1 MSENT
6 NTTKR
11 RSAIQIMGSLIGLVK
26 PLLHIM
32 LAAIILGTLGYLCA
46 IFLTIL
52 AGQVIM
58 HGLLTGVAGMIVP
71 VDNMWR
77 VFTPVKTIITVMI
90 VIAVLRGILHY
101 VEQYCNHFIAFK
113 LLAIIRHK
121 VFAALRKLCPAKLE
135 GRDKGNLISII
146 TTDIELLEVF
156 YAHTISPICIAFV
169 TSLIC
174 VGIQVQFGWIYGLY
188 SLFAYVVVGVVL
200 PVFISKQSRQIGVEY
215 RKEAANLNSYVLE
228 SMRGLK
234 ESMQYMDTDR
244 RLSGLNKQTSSL
256 ANCEKE
262 LKYFQAKTISLTNFC
277 VVLLSLGLCLIHI
290 YMNSSIDSMIVS
302 GVLQIS
308 SFGPVIALAN
318 LGSTLSQTIGAGQ
331 RVISLLDE
339 SPMVEEVE
347 NKEETDFKMVDVSS
361 VDFAY
366 EEEQILKD
374 MNLNIREN
382 EVIGIQGKSGSG
394 KSTLLKLLMR
404 FWNVSKGSILVD
416 GLNIRSLNTSNL
428 RKNEGYVTQET
439 ILFHDTI
446 ENNLRVAKQNATMEE
461 IEVACKKANIHEYIQ
476 SLPNGYKTMVEEL
489 GSSLSGGERQR
500 IGLARMFLHDAK
512 LVLLDEPT
520 SNLDSL
526 NEGAILKSIY
536 EERKDKTIVFVSHR
550 ESTLSHC
557 DRVIHMESERVS

>member
-1 MSENT
+1 MVPNMST
-6 NTTKR
+6 
-11 RSAIQIMGSLIGLVK
+11 IQIFSRLIQLVFPLTGFMICAILMGVAGF
-26 PLLHIM
+26 
-32 LAAIILGTLGYLCA
+32 LCA
-46 IFLTIL
+46 IFI
-52 AGQVIM
+52 
-58 HGLLTGVAGMIVP
+58 P
-71 VDNMWR
+71 VLSSMVLVNNSL
-77 VFTPVKTIITVMI
+77 FSFNTI
-90 VIAVLRGILHY
+90 VILLFVCAVLRGILRY
-101 VEQYCNHFIAFK
+101 AEQACNHYIAFK
-113 LLAIIRHK
+113 LLARIRNQ
-121 VFAALRKLCPAKLE
+121 VFGALRRLCPAKLE
-135 GRDKGNLISII
+135 VKDKGSLISLI
-146 TTDIELLEVF
+146 TSDIELLEVF

-169 TSLIC
+169 TSLVC
-174 VGIQVQFGWIYGLY
+174 VMIQMQFGWIYGLY
-188 SLFAYVVVGVVL
+188 SLFAYVVVGVAL
-200 PVFISKQSRQIGVEY
+200 PIYISKKSRHIGIEY
-215 RKEAANLNSYVLE
+215 RKEAGNLNNYVLE

-234 ESMQYMDTDR
+234 ESMQYMDTDN
-244 RLSGLNKQTSSL
+244 RLLGLNKRTSIL
-256 ANCEKE
+256 ATREKE
-262 LKYFQAKTISLTNFC
+262 LKHFQAKTISLTNLC
-277 VVLLSLGLCLIHI
+277 VVLLSLGLCLIHVSL
-290 YMNSSIDSMIVS
+290 NSSIQSTIVS
-302 GVLQIS
+302 SVLQIS

-339 SPMVEEVE
+339 TPMVEEVVNGNE
-347 NKEETDFKMVDVSS
+347 AKFNKLDISN

-366 EEEQILKD
+366 DEEQILKN
-374 MNLNIREN
+374 MNLSIREN

-404 FWNVSKGSILVD
+404 FWNVSKGKILVD
-416 GLNIRSLNTSNL
+416 RIDIKGLNTSNL

-446 ENNLRVAKQNATMEE
+446 ENNLRVAKQDATVEE

-500 IGLARMFLHDAK
+500 MGLARMFLHDSK

>member
-1 MSENT
+1 MVPNMST
-6 NTTKR
+6 
-11 RSAIQIMGSLIGLVK
+11 IQIFSRLIQLVFPLTGFMICAILMGVAGF
-26 PLLHIM
+26 
-32 LAAIILGTLGYLCA
+32 LCA
-46 IFLTIL
+46 IFI
-52 AGQVIM
+52 
-58 HGLLTGVAGMIVP
+58 P
-71 VDNMWR
+71 VLSSMALVNNSL
-77 VFTPVKTIITVMI
+77 FSFNTI
-90 VIAVLRGILHY
+90 VILLFVCAVLRGILRY
-101 VEQYCNHFIAFK
+101 AEQACNHYIAFK
-113 LLAIIRHK
+113 LLARIRNQ
-121 VFAALRKLCPAKLE
+121 VFGALRRLCPAKLE
-135 GRDKGNLISII
+135 VKDKGSLISLI
-146 TTDIELLEVF
+146 TSDIELLEVF

-169 TSLIC
+169 TSLVC
-174 VGIQVQFGWIYGLY
+174 VMIQMQFGWIYGLY
-188 SLFAYVVVGVVL
+188 SLFAYVVVGVAL
-200 PVFISKQSRQIGVEY
+200 PIYISKKSRHIGIEY
-215 RKEAANLNSYVLE
+215 RKEAGNLNNYVLE

-234 ESMQYMDTDR
+234 ESMQYMDTNR
-244 RLSGLNKQTSSL
+244 RLSGLNHQTALL
-256 ANCEKE
+256 ANREKD
-262 LKYFQAKTISLTNFC
+262 LKHFQAKTISLTNLC
-277 VVLLSLGLCLIHI
+277 VVLLSLGLCLIHVSL
-290 YMNSSIDSMIVS
+290 NSSIQSTIVS
-302 GVLQIS
+302 SVLQVS

-339 SPMVEEVE
+339 TPVVEEVVNGNE
-347 NKEETDFKMVDVSS
+347 AKFNNLDILD

-366 EEEQILKD
+366 DEEQILKD
-374 MNLNIREN
+374 MNLNIQED

-404 FWNVSKGSILVD
+404 FWNVSKGKILVD
-416 GLNIRSLNTSNL
+416 RIDIKGLNTSNL

-446 ENNLRVAKQNATMEE
+446 ENNLKVAKQDATVEE

-500 IGLARMFLHDAK
+500 MGLARMFLHDSK

>member
-1 MSENT
+1 MVSNMST
-6 NTTKR
+6 VQIFSRLIKLVFPLTVYMIC
-11 RSAIQIMGSLIGLVK
+11 AILMGVAGF
-26 PLLHIM
+26 
-32 LAAIILGTLGYLCA
+32 LCA
-46 IFLTIL
+46 IFIPVLSSMAL
-52 AGQVIM
+52 VS
-58 HGLLTGVAGMIVP
+58 LLGYQTLLSVH
-71 VDNMWR
+71 
-77 VFTPVKTIITVMI
+77 TIIILLFVC
-90 VIAVLRGILHY
+90 ALLRGILRY
-101 VEQYCNHFIAFK
+101 AEQACNHYIAFK
-113 LLAIIRHK
+113 LLARIRDQ
-121 VFAALRKLCPAKLE
+121 VFGALRKLCPAKLE
-135 GRDKGNLISII
+135 VKDKGSLISLI
-146 TTDIELLEVF
+146 TSDIELLEVF
-156 YAHTISPICIAFV
+156 YAHTISPICIAFI

-174 VGIQVQFGWIYGLY
+174 VSIQVQFGWIYGFY
-188 SLFAYVVVGVVL
+188 SFLAYITVGVVL
-200 PVFISKQSRQIGVEY
+200 PIYISKQSRQIGVEY

-234 ESMQYMDTDR
+234 ESMQYMDTNR
-244 RLSGLNKQTSSL
+244 RLEGLNKQTSSL
-256 ANCEKE
+256 AKREKK

-277 VVLLSLGLCLIHI
+277 VVLLSLGLCLIHL
-290 YMNSSIDSMIVS
+290 YLNSSMDSMIVS
-302 GVLQIS
+302 SVLQIS

-339 SPMVEEVE
+339 TAMVEEVK
-347 NKEETDFKMVDVSS
+347 NGKETDFKMVDVSS

-366 EEEQILKD
+366 EEEQILKN
-374 MNLNIREN
+374 MNLSIQEN

-404 FWNVSKGSILVD
+404 FWDVSKGNILVD
-416 GLNIRSLNTSNL
+416 DLNIQSLNTSNL

-446 ENNLRVAKQNATMEE
+446 ENNIRVAKENASEEE
-461 IEVACKKANIHEYIQ
+461 IQSACKKANIHEYIQ
-476 SLPNGYKTMVEEL
+476 SLPNGYKAMVEEL

-526 NEGAILKSIY
+526 NEGVILKSIY
-536 EERKDKTIVFVSHR
+536 EERKDKTIIFVSHR

-557 DRVIHMESERVS
+557 DRIIHMESERVS

>member
-1 MSENT
+1 MVANMST
-6 NTTKR
+6 
-11 RSAIQIMGSLIGLVK
+11 IQIFSRLIKLVFPLTGFMICAILMGVAGF
-26 PLLHIM
+26 
-32 LAAIILGTLGYLCA
+32 LCA
-46 IFLTIL
+46 IFI
-52 AGQVIM
+52 
-58 HGLLTGVAGMIVP
+58 P
-71 VDNMWR
+71 VLSSMALVNDPL
-77 VFTPVKTIITVMI
+77 FSFHTI
-90 VIAVLRGILHY
+90 VILLFVCALLRGILHY
-101 VEQYCNHFIAFK
+101 AEQACNHYIAFK
-113 LLAIIRHK
+113 LLARIRDQ
-121 VFAALRKLCPAKLE
+121 VFGALRKLCPAKLE
-135 GRDKGNLISII
+135 VKDKGSLISLI
-146 TTDIELLEVF
+146 TSDIELLEVF

-188 SLFAYVVVGVVL
+188 SLFVYVVVGVVL
-200 PVFISKQSRQIGVEY
+200 PIYISKQFRQIGVEY

-234 ESMQYMDTDR
+234 ESMQYMDTDC

-277 VVLLSLGLCLIHI
+277 VVLLSLGLCLIHL
-290 YMNSSIDSMIVS
+290 YLNSSIESTIVS

-374 MNLNIREN
+374 MNLNIHEN

-404 FWNVSKGSILVD
+404 FWDVSKGSILVD

-461 IEVACKKANIHEYIQ
+461 IEVACKMANIHEYIQ

-500 IGLARMFLHDAK
+500 MGLARMFLHDAK

>member
-1 MSENT
+1 MVPNMST
-6 NTTKR
+6 
-11 RSAIQIMGSLIGLVK
+11 IQIFSRLIQLVFPLTGFMICAIFMGVAGF
-26 PLLHIM
+26 
-32 LAAIILGTLGYLCA
+32 LCA
-46 IFLTIL
+46 IFI
-52 AGQVIM
+52 
-58 HGLLTGVAGMIVP
+58 P
-71 VDNMWR
+71 VLSSMALVNNSL
-77 VFTPVKTIITVMI
+77 FSFNTI
-90 VIAVLRGILHY
+90 VILLFVCAVLRGILRY
-101 VEQYCNHFIAFK
+101 AEQACNHYIAFK
-113 LLAIIRHK
+113 LLARIRDR
-121 VFAALRKLCPAKLE
+121 VFGALRRLCPAKLE
-135 GRDKGNLISII
+135 VKDKGSLISLI
-146 TTDIELLEVF
+146 TSDIELLEVF

-169 TSLIC
+169 TSLVC
-174 VGIQVQFGWIYGLY
+174 VMIQMQFGWIYGLY
-188 SLFAYVVVGVVL
+188 SLFAYVVVSVVL
-200 PVFISKQSRQIGVEY
+200 PIYISKKSRHIGIEY
-215 RKEAANLNSYVLE
+215 RKEAGNLNNYVLE
-228 SMRGLK
+228 SMHGLK
-234 ESMQYMDTDR
+234 ESMQYMDTDN
-244 RLSGLNKQTSSL
+244 RLLGLNERTSIL
-256 ANCEKE
+256 ATHEKE
-262 LKYFQAKTISLTNFC
+262 LKHFQAKTISLTNLC
-277 VVLLSLGLCLIHI
+277 VVLLSLGLCLIHASL
-290 YMNSSIDSMIVS
+290 NSSIQSTIVS
-302 GVLQIS
+302 SVLQIS

-339 SPMVEEVE
+339 TPMVEEVVNGNE
-347 NKEETDFKMVDVSS
+347 AKFNKLDISN

-366 EEEQILKD
+366 DEEQILKN
-374 MNLNIREN
+374 MNLNIQED

-404 FWNVSKGSILVD
+404 FWNVSKGEILVD
-416 GLNIRSLNTSNL
+416 GIDIKSLNTSNL

-446 ENNLRVAKQNATMEE
+446 ENNLKVAKQDATVEE

-500 IGLARMFLHDAK
+500 IGLARMFLHDSK

-526 NEGAILKSIY
+526 NEGVILKSIY

>member
-1 MSENT
+1 MVSNMST
-6 NTTKR
+6 
-11 RSAIQIMGSLIGLVK
+11 IQIFSRLIQLVFPLTEFMICAILMGVIGF
-26 PLLHIM
+26 
-32 LAAIILGTLGYLCA
+32 LCA
-46 IFLTIL
+46 IFI
-52 AGQVIM
+52 
-58 HGLLTGVAGMIVP
+58 P
-71 VDNMWR
+71 VLSSMALVNNSL
-77 VFTPVKTIITVMI
+77 FSFQTI
-90 VIAVLRGILHY
+90 VILLFVCALLRGILRY
-101 VEQYCNHFIAFK
+101 AEQACNHYIAFK
-113 LLAIIRHK
+113 LLARIRDQ
-121 VFAALRKLCPAKLE
+121 VFGVLRKLCPAKLE
-135 GRDKGNLISII
+135 VKDKGSLISLI
-146 TTDIELLEVF
+146 TSDIELLEVF

-169 TSLIC
+169 TSLVC
-174 VGIQVQFGWIYGLY
+174 MMIQMQFGWIYGLY
-188 SLFAYVVVGVVL
+188 SLLAYIVVGVAL
-200 PVFISKQSRQIGVEY
+200 PIYISKKSRHIGIEY
-215 RKEAANLNSYVLE
+215 RKEAGNLNNYVLE

-234 ESMQYMDTDR
+234 ESMQYMDTDN
-244 RLSGLNKQTSSL
+244 RLLGLNKRTSIL
-256 ANCEKE
+256 ATREKE
-262 LKYFQAKTISLTNFC
+262 LKHFQAKTISLTNLC
-277 VVLLSLGLCLIHI
+277 VVLLSLGLCLIHVSL
-290 YMNSSIDSMIVS
+290 NSSIQSTIVS
-302 GVLQIS
+302 SVLQIS

-339 SPMVEEVE
+339 TPMVEEVVNGNE
-347 NKEETDFKMVDVSS
+347 AKFNKLDISN

-366 EEEQILKD
+366 DEEQILKN
-374 MNLNIREN
+374 MNLSIREN

-404 FWNVSKGSILVD
+404 FWNVSKGKILVD
-416 GLNIRSLNTSNL
+416 RIDIKGLNTSNL

-446 ENNLRVAKQNATMEE
+446 ENNLRVAKQDATVEE

-500 IGLARMFLHDAK
+500 IGLARMFLHDSK

>member
-1 MSENT
+1 MVSIMST
-6 NTTKR
+6 VQIFSRLIKLVFPLTVYMIC
-11 RSAIQIMGSLIGLVK
+11 AILMGVAGF
-26 PLLHIM
+26 
-32 LAAIILGTLGYLCA
+32 LCA
-46 IFLTIL
+46 IFIPVLSSMAL
-52 AGQVIM
+52 VS
-58 HGLLTGVAGMIVP
+58 LLGYQTLLSVH
-71 VDNMWR
+71 
-77 VFTPVKTIITVMI
+77 TIIILLFVC
-90 VIAVLRGILHY
+90 ALLRGILRY
-101 VEQYCNHFIAFK
+101 AEQACNHYIAFK
-113 LLAIIRHK
+113 LLARIRDQ
-121 VFAALRKLCPAKLE
+121 VFGALRKLCPAKLE
-135 GRDKGNLISII
+135 VKDKGSLISLI
-146 TTDIELLEVF
+146 TSDIELLEVF

-174 VGIQVQFGWIYGLY
+174 VSIQVQFGWIYGLY
-188 SLFAYVVVGVVL
+188 SLLAYIAVGVVL

-234 ESMQYMDTDR
+234 ESMQYMDTEN
-244 RLSGLNKQTSSL
+244 RLMGLNNQTALL
-256 ANCEKE
+256 AKREKE
-262 LKYFQAKTISLTNFC
+262 LKHFQAKTISLTNFC

-302 GVLQIS
+302 SVLQIS

-339 SPMVEEVE
+339 TPMVEEVE
-347 NKEETDFKMVDVSS
+347 NGKEAQFEGVDILD

-374 MNLNIREN
+374 MNLSIQKN

-404 FWNVSKGSILVD
+404 FWDVSKGKINVD
-416 GLNIRSLNTSNL
+416 GLNIQTLNTSNL

-446 ENNLRVAKQNATMEE
+446 ENNLRVAKPNAAMDE
-461 IEVACKKANIHEYIQ
+461 IEAACKKANIHEYIQ

-536 EERKDKTIVFVSHR
+536 EERKDKTIIFVSHR

-557 DRVIHMESERVS
+557 DRIIHMESNRVS

>member
-1 MSENT
+1 MVPNMST
-6 NTTKR
+6 
-11 RSAIQIMGSLIGLVK
+11 IQIFSRLIQLVFPLTGFMICAILMGVAGF
-26 PLLHIM
+26 
-32 LAAIILGTLGYLCA
+32 LCA
-46 IFLTIL
+46 IFI
-52 AGQVIM
+52 
-58 HGLLTGVAGMIVP
+58 P
-71 VDNMWR
+71 VLSSMVLVNNSL
-77 VFTPVKTIITVMI
+77 FSFNTI
-90 VIAVLRGILHY
+90 VILLFVCAVLRGILHY
-101 VEQYCNHFIAFK
+101 AEQACNHYIAFK
-113 LLAIIRHK
+113 LLARIRDQ
-121 VFAALRKLCPAKLE
+121 VFGALRRLCPAKLE
-135 GRDKGNLISII
+135 VKDKGSLISLI
-146 TTDIELLEVF
+146 TSDIELLEVF

-169 TSLIC
+169 TSLVC
-174 VGIQVQFGWIYGLY
+174 VMIQMQFGWIYGLY
-188 SLFAYVVVGVVL
+188 SLFAYVVVGVAL
-200 PVFISKQSRQIGVEY
+200 PIYISKKSRHIGIEY
-215 RKEAANLNSYVLE
+215 RKEAGNLNNYVLE

-234 ESMQYMDTDR
+234 ESMQYMDTNR
-244 RLSGLNKQTSSL
+244 RLSGLNHQTALL
-256 ANCEKE
+256 ANREKD
-262 LKYFQAKTISLTNFC
+262 LKHFQAKTISLTNLC
-277 VVLLSLGLCLIHI
+277 VVLLSLGLCLIHVSL
-290 YMNSSIDSMIVS
+290 NSSIQSTIVS
-302 GVLQIS
+302 SVLQIS

-339 SPMVEEVE
+339 TPMVEEVVNGNE
-347 NKEETDFKMVDVSS
+347 AKFNKLDISN

-366 EEEQILKD
+366 DEEQILKN
-374 MNLNIREN
+374 MNLSIREN

-404 FWNVSKGSILVD
+404 FWNVSKGKILVD
-416 GLNIRSLNTSNL
+416 RIDIKGLNTSNL

-446 ENNLRVAKQNATMEE
+446 ENNLRVAKQDATVEE

-500 IGLARMFLHDAK
+500 MGLARMFLHDSK

>member
-1 MSENT
+1 MVSNMST
-6 NTTKR
+6 VQIFSRLIKLVFPLTVYMIC
-11 RSAIQIMGSLIGLVK
+11 AILMGVAGF
-26 PLLHIM
+26 
-32 LAAIILGTLGYLCA
+32 LCA
-46 IFLTIL
+46 IFIPVLSSMAL
-52 AGQVIM
+52 VS
-58 HGLLTGVAGMIVP
+58 LLGYQTLLSVH
-71 VDNMWR
+71 
-77 VFTPVKTIITVMI
+77 TIIILLFVC
-90 VIAVLRGILHY
+90 ALLRGILRY
-101 VEQYCNHFIAFK
+101 AEQACNHYIAFK
-113 LLAIIRHK
+113 LLARIRDQ
-121 VFAALRKLCPAKLE
+121 VFGALRKLCPAKLE
-135 GRDKGNLISII
+135 VKDKGSLISLI
-146 TTDIELLEVF
+146 TSDIELLEVF
-156 YAHTISPICIAFV
+156 YAHTISPICIAFI

-174 VGIQVQFGWIYGLY
+174 VSIQVQFGWIYGFY
-188 SLFAYVVVGVVL
+188 SFLAYITVGVVL
-200 PVFISKQSRQIGVEY
+200 PIYISKQSRQIGVEY

-234 ESMQYMDTDR
+234 ESMQYMDTNR
-244 RLSGLNKQTSSL
+244 RLEGLNKQTSSL
-256 ANCEKE
+256 AKREKK

-277 VVLLSLGLCLIHI
+277 VVLLSLGLCLIHL
-290 YMNSSIDSMIVS
+290 YLNSSMDSMIVS
-302 GVLQIS
+302 SVLQIS

-339 SPMVEEVE
+339 TPMVEEV
-347 NKEETDFKMVDVSS
+347 NNGKETDFKMVDVSS

-366 EEEQILKD
+366 EEEQILKN
-374 MNLNIREN
+374 MNLSIQEN

-404 FWNVSKGSILVD
+404 FWDVSKGNILVD
-416 GLNIRSLNTSNL
+416 DLNIQSLNTSNL

-446 ENNLRVAKQNATMEE
+446 ENNIRVAKENASEEE
-461 IEVACKKANIHEYIQ
+461 IQSACKKANIHEYIQ

-526 NEGAILKSIY
+526 NEGVILKSIY
-536 EERKDKTIVFVSHR
+536 EERKDKTIIFVSHR

-557 DRVIHMESERVS
+557 DRIIHMESERVS

>member
-1 MSENT
+1 MVPNMST
-6 NTTKR
+6 
-11 RSAIQIMGSLIGLVK
+11 IQIFSRLIKLVFPLTGFMICAILMGVAGF
-26 PLLHIM
+26 
-32 LAAIILGTLGYLCA
+32 LCA
-46 IFLTIL
+46 IFI
-52 AGQVIM
+52 
-58 HGLLTGVAGMIVP
+58 P
-71 VDNMWR
+71 VLSSMAL
-77 VFTPVKTIITVMI
+77 VKDPMFSFHTI
-90 VIAVLRGILHY
+90 VILLFVCALLRGILRY
-101 VEQYCNHFIAFK
+101 AEQACNHYIAFK
-113 LLAIIRHK
+113 LLARIRDQ
-121 VFAALRKLCPAKLE
+121 VFGTLRKLCPAKLE
-135 GRDKGNLISII
+135 VKDKGSLISLI
-146 TTDIELLEVF
+146 TSDIELLEVF

-169 TSLIC
+169 TSLVCII
-174 VGIQVQFGWIYGLY
+174 IQIQFDWIYGIY
-188 SLFAYVVVGVVL
+188 SFLAYVLVGIVL
-200 PVFISKQSRQIGVEY
+200 PIYISKQSRHIGVEY

-234 ESMQYMDTDR
+234 ESMQYMDTDS
-244 RLSGLNKQTSSL
+244 RLLGLNERTSIL
-256 ANCEKE
+256 ATREKE
-262 LKYFQAKTISLTNFC
+262 LKHFQAKTVSLTNLC
-277 VVLLSLGLCLIHI
+277 VVLLSLGLCLIHVS
-290 YMNSSIDSMIVS
+290 MNSSMDSTIVS
-302 GVLQIS
+302 SVLQIS

-339 SPMVEEVE
+339 TPMVEEVVNGNE
-347 NKEETDFKMVDVSS
+347 AKFNKLDISN

-366 EEEQILKD
+366 DEEQILKN
-374 MNLNIREN
+374 MNLSIREN

-404 FWNVSKGSILVD
+404 FWNVSKGEILVD
-416 GLNIRSLNTSNL
+416 GIDIKSLNTSNL

-446 ENNLRVAKQNATMEE
+446 ENNLRVAKQDATMEE
-461 IEVACKKANIHEYIQ
+461 VQEACKKANIHEYIQ
-476 SLPNGYKTMVEEL
+476 SLPNGYKTLVEEL

-550 ESTLSHC
+550 ESTLAHC

>member
-1 MSENT
+1 MVPNMST
-6 NTTKR
+6 
-11 RSAIQIMGSLIGLVK
+11 IQIFSRLIKLVFPLTGFMICAILMGVAGF
-26 PLLHIM
+26 
-32 LAAIILGTLGYLCA
+32 LCA
-46 IFLTIL
+46 IFI
-52 AGQVIM
+52 
-58 HGLLTGVAGMIVP
+58 P
-71 VDNMWR
+71 VLSSMALVNDPL
-77 VFTPVKTIITVMI
+77 FSFHTI
-90 VIAVLRGILHY
+90 VILLFVCALLRGILRY
-101 VEQYCNHFIAFK
+101 AEQACNHYIAFK
-113 LLAIIRHK
+113 LLARIRDQ
-121 VFAALRKLCPAKLE
+121 VFGTLRKLCPAKLE
-135 GRDKGNLISII
+135 VKDKGSLISLI
-146 TTDIELLEVF
+146 TSDIELLEVF

-169 TSLIC
+169 TSLVCII
-174 VGIQVQFGWIYGLY
+174 IQIQFDWIYGIY
-188 SLFAYVVVGVVL
+188 SFLAYVLVGIVL
-200 PVFISKQSRQIGVEY
+200 PIYISKHSRHIGVEY

-234 ESMQYMDTDR
+234 ESMQYMDTDS
-244 RLSGLNKQTSSL
+244 RLLGLNERTSIL
-256 ANCEKE
+256 ATREKE
-262 LKYFQAKTISLTNFC
+262 LKHFQAKTVSLTNLC
-277 VVLLSLGLCLIHI
+277 VVLLSLGLCLIHVS
-290 YMNSSIDSMIVS
+290 MNSSMESTIVS
-302 GVLQIS
+302 SVLQIS

-339 SPMVEEVE
+339 TPMVEEVVNGNE
-347 NKEETDFKMVDVSS
+347 AKFNKLDISN

-366 EEEQILKD
+366 DEEQILKN
-374 MNLNIREN
+374 MNLSIREN

-404 FWNVSKGSILVD
+404 FWNVSKGEILVD
-416 GLNIRSLNTSNL
+416 GIDIKSLNTSNL

-446 ENNLRVAKQNATMEE
+446 ENNLRVAKQDATMEE
-461 IEVACKKANIHEYIQ
+461 VQEACKKANIHEYIQ
-476 SLPNGYKTMVEEL
+476 SLPNGYKTLVEEL

-550 ESTLSHC
+550 ESTLAHC

>member
-1 MSENT
+1 MVSNMST
-6 NTTKR
+6 VQIFSRLIKLVFPLTVYMIC
-11 RSAIQIMGSLIGLVK
+11 AILMGVAGF
-26 PLLHIM
+26 
-32 LAAIILGTLGYLCA
+32 LCA
-46 IFLTIL
+46 IFIPVLSSMALVSLLGYQTLLSVHIIIIL
-52 AGQVIM
+52 LFVCA
-58 HGLLTGVAGMIVP
+58 L
-71 VDNMWR
+71 
-77 VFTPVKTIITVMI
+77 
-90 VIAVLRGILHY
+90 LRGILRY
-101 VEQYCNHFIAFK
+101 AEQACNHYIAFK
-113 LLAIIRHK
+113 LLARIRDQ
-121 VFAALRKLCPAKLE
+121 VFGALRKLCPAKLE
-135 GRDKGNLISII
+135 VKDKGSLISLI
-146 TTDIELLEVF
+146 TSDIELLEVF
-156 YAHTISPICIAFV
+156 YAHTISPICIAFI
-169 TSLIC
+169 TSLVC
-174 VGIQVQFGWIYGLY
+174 VSIQVQFGWIYGLY
-188 SLFAYVVVGVVL
+188 SLFAYIVVGVVL
-200 PVFISKQSRQIGVEY
+200 PVLISKQSRQIGVEY

-234 ESMQYMDTDR
+234 ESMQYMDTNR
-244 RLSGLNKQTSSL
+244 RLEGLNKQTSSL
-256 ANCEKE
+256 AKREKK

-277 VVLLSLGLCLIHI
+277 VVLLSLGLCLIHL
-290 YMNSSIDSMIVS
+290 YLNSSMDSMIVS
-302 GVLQIS
+302 SVLQIS

-339 SPMVEEVE
+339 TPMVEEV
-347 NKEETDFKMVDVSS
+347 NNGKETDFKMVDVST

-374 MNLNIREN
+374 MNLSIQEN

-404 FWNVSKGSILVD
+404 FWDVSKGNILVD
-416 GLNIRSLNTSNL
+416 DLNIQSLNTSNL

-446 ENNLRVAKQNATMEE
+446 ENNIRVAKENASEEE
-461 IEVACKKANIHEYIQ
+461 IQSACKKANIHEYIQ

-526 NEGAILKSIY
+526 NEGVILKSIY
-536 EERKDKTIVFVSHR
+536 EERKDKTIIFVSHR

-557 DRVIHMESERVS
+557 DRIIHMESERVS

>member
-1 MSENT
+1 MVPNMST
-6 NTTKR
+6 
-11 RSAIQIMGSLIGLVK
+11 IQIFSRLIQLVFPLTGFMICAILMGVVGF
-26 PLLHIM
+26 
-32 LAAIILGTLGYLCA
+32 LCA
-46 IFLTIL
+46 IFI
-52 AGQVIM
+52 
-58 HGLLTGVAGMIVP
+58 P
-71 VDNMWR
+71 VLSSMALVNNSL
-77 VFTPVKTIITVMI
+77 FSFNTI
-90 VIAVLRGILHY
+90 VILLFVCAVLRGILRY
-101 VEQYCNHFIAFK
+101 AEQACNHYIAFK
-113 LLAIIRHK
+113 LLARIRNQ
-121 VFAALRKLCPAKLE
+121 VFGALRRLCPAKLE
-135 GRDKGNLISII
+135 VKDKGSLISLI
-146 TTDIELLEVF
+146 TSDIELLEVF

-169 TSLIC
+169 TSLVC
-174 VGIQVQFGWIYGLY
+174 VMIQMQFGWIYGLY
-188 SLFAYVVVGVVL
+188 SLFAYVVVGVAL
-200 PVFISKQSRQIGVEY
+200 PIYISKKSRHIGIEY
-215 RKEAANLNSYVLE
+215 RKEAGNLNNYVLE

-234 ESMQYMDTDR
+234 ESMQYMDTNR
-244 RLSGLNKQTSSL
+244 RLSGLNHQTALL
-256 ANCEKE
+256 ANREKD
-262 LKYFQAKTISLTNFC
+262 LKHFQAKTISLTNLC
-277 VVLLSLGLCLIHI
+277 VVLLSLGLCLIHVSL
-290 YMNSSIDSMIVS
+290 NSSIQSTIVS
-302 GVLQIS
+302 SVLQVS

-339 SPMVEEVE
+339 TPVVEEVVNGNE
-347 NKEETDFKMVDVSS
+347 AKFNKLDISN

-366 EEEQILKD
+366 DEEQILKN
-374 MNLNIREN
+374 MNLSIREN

-404 FWNVSKGSILVD
+404 FWDVSKGEILVD
-416 GLNIRSLNTSNL
+416 GIDIKSLNTSNL

-446 ENNLRVAKQNATMEE
+446 ENNLRVAKQDATVEE

-500 IGLARMFLHDAK
+500 IGLARMFLHDSK

>member
-1 MSENT
+1 MVSNMST
-6 NTTKR
+6 VQIFSRLIKLVFPLTVYMIC
-11 RSAIQIMGSLIGLVK
+11 AILMGVAGF
-26 PLLHIM
+26 
-32 LAAIILGTLGYLCA
+32 LCA
-46 IFLTIL
+46 IFIPVLSSMAL
-52 AGQVIM
+52 VS
-58 HGLLTGVAGMIVP
+58 LLGYQTLLSVH
-71 VDNMWR
+71 
-77 VFTPVKTIITVMI
+77 TIIILLFVC
-90 VIAVLRGILHY
+90 ALLRGILRY
-101 VEQYCNHFIAFK
+101 AEQACNHYIAFK
-113 LLAIIRHK
+113 LLARIRDQ
-121 VFAALRKLCPAKLE
+121 VFGALRKLCPAKLE
-135 GRDKGNLISII
+135 VKDKGSLISLI
-146 TTDIELLEVF
+146 TSDIELLEVF
-156 YAHTISPICIAFV
+156 YAHTISPICIAFI

-174 VGIQVQFGWIYGLY
+174 VSIQVQFGWIYGFY
-188 SLFAYVVVGVVL
+188 SFLAYITVGVVL
-200 PVFISKQSRQIGVEY
+200 PIYISKQSRQIGVEY

-234 ESMQYMDTDR
+234 ESMQYMDTNR
-244 RLSGLNKQTSSL
+244 RLEGLNKQTSSL
-256 ANCEKE
+256 TKREKK

-277 VVLLSLGLCLIHI
+277 VVLLSLGLCLIHL
-290 YMNSSIDSMIVS
+290 YLNSPIDSMIIS
-302 GVLQIS
+302 SVLQIS

-339 SPMVEEVE
+339 TPMVEEVK
-347 NKEETDFKMVDVSS
+347 NGKETDFKMVDVSS

-366 EEEQILKD
+366 EEEQILKN
-374 MNLNIREN
+374 MNLSIQEN

-404 FWNVSKGSILVD
+404 FWDVSKGNILVD
-416 GLNIRSLNTSNL
+416 DLNIQSLNTSNL

-446 ENNLRVAKQNATMEE
+446 ENNIRVAKENASEEE
-461 IEVACKKANIHEYIQ
+461 IQSACKKANIHEYIQ

-526 NEGAILKSIY
+526 NEGVILKSIY
-536 EERKDKTIVFVSHR
+536 EERKDKTIIFVSHR

-557 DRVIHMESERVS
+557 DRIIHMESERVS

>member
-1 MSENT
+1 MVPSMST
-6 NTTKR
+6 
-11 RSAIQIMGSLIGLVK
+11 IQIFSRLVK
-26 PLLHIM
+26 LVFPLTGFMIC
-32 LAAIILGTLGYLCA
+32 AILMGVAGFLCA
-46 IFLTIL
+46 IFI
-52 AGQVIM
+52 
-58 HGLLTGVAGMIVP
+58 P
-71 VDNMWR
+71 VLSSMAL
-77 VFTPVKTIITVMI
+77 VKDPTFSFHMI
-90 VIAVLRGILHY
+90 VILLFVCALLRGILRY
-101 VEQYCNHFIAFK
+101 AEQACNHYIAFK
-113 LLAIIRHK
+113 LLARIRDQ
-121 VFAALRKLCPAKLE
+121 VFGALRRLCPAKLE
-135 GRDKGNLISII
+135 VKDKGNLISLI
-146 TTDIELLEVF
+146 TSDIELLEVF

-169 TSLIC
+169 TSLVC
-174 VGIQVQFGWIYGLY
+174 VMIQMQFGWIYGLY
-188 SLFAYVVVGVVL
+188 SLLAYIVVGVVL
-200 PVFISKQSRQIGVEY
+200 PIYISKQSRHIGVEY

-234 ESMQYMDTDR
+234 ESMQYMDTDH
-244 RLSGLNKQTSSL
+244 RLLGLNERTSIL
-256 ANCEKE
+256 ATREKE
-262 LKYFQAKTISLTNFC
+262 LKHFQAKTVSLTNLC
-277 VVLLSLGLCLIHI
+277 VVLLSLGLCLIHVS
-290 YMNSSIDSMIVS
+290 MNSSMESMIVS
-302 GVLQIS
+302 SVLQIS

-339 SPMVEEVE
+339 IPMVEEVVNGNE
-347 NKEETDFKMVDVSS
+347 AKFNKLDISN

-366 EEEQILKD
+366 DEEQILKN
-374 MNLNIREN
+374 MNLSIREN

-404 FWNVSKGSILVD
+404 FWNVSKGEILVD
-416 GLNIRSLNTSNL
+416 GIDIKSLNTSNL

-446 ENNLRVAKQNATMEE
+446 ENNLRVAKQDATMEE
-461 IEVACKKANIHEYIQ
+461 VQEACKKANIHEYIQ
-476 SLPNGYKTMVEEL
+476 SLPNGYKTLVEEL

-550 ESTLSHC
+550 ESTLAHC

>member
-1 MSENT
+1 MVPNMST
-6 NTTKR
+6 
-11 RSAIQIMGSLIGLVK
+11 IQIFSRLIQLVF
-26 PLLHIM
+26 PLTGFMIC
-32 LAAIILGTLGYLCA
+32 AIFMDVAGFLCA
-46 IFLTIL
+46 IFI
-52 AGQVIM
+52 
-58 HGLLTGVAGMIVP
+58 P
-71 VDNMWR
+71 VLSSMALVNNSL
-77 VFTPVKTIITVMI
+77 FSFNTI
-90 VIAVLRGILHY
+90 VILLFVCAVLRGILRY
-101 VEQYCNHFIAFK
+101 AEQACNHYIAFK
-113 LLAIIRHK
+113 LLARIRNQ
-121 VFAALRKLCPAKLE
+121 VFGALRRLCPAKLE
-135 GRDKGNLISII
+135 VKDKGSLISLI
-146 TTDIELLEVF
+146 TSDIELLEVF

-169 TSLIC
+169 TSLVC
-174 VGIQVQFGWIYGLY
+174 VMIQIQFGWIYGLY
-188 SLFAYVVVGVVL
+188 SLFAYVVVGVAL
-200 PVFISKQSRQIGVEY
+200 PIYISKKSRHIGIEY
-215 RKEAANLNSYVLE
+215 RKEAGNLNNYVLE

-234 ESMQYMDTDR
+234 ESMQYMDTNR
-244 RLSGLNKQTSSL
+244 RLSGLNHQTALL
-256 ANCEKE
+256 ANREKD
-262 LKYFQAKTISLTNFC
+262 LKHFQAKTISLTNLC
-277 VVLLSLGLCLIHI
+277 VVLLSLGLCLIHVSL
-290 YMNSSIDSMIVS
+290 NSSIQSTIVS
-302 GVLQIS
+302 SVLQVS
-308 SFGPVIALAN
+308 SFGPVLALAN

-339 SPMVEEVE
+339 TPVVEEVVNGNE
-347 NKEETDFKMVDVSS
+347 AKFNNLDILD

-366 EEEQILKD
+366 DEEQILKD
-374 MNLNIREN
+374 MNLNIQED

-404 FWNVSKGSILVD
+404 FWNVSKGKILVD
-416 GLNIRSLNTSNL
+416 RIDIKGLNTSNL

-446 ENNLRVAKQNATMEE
+446 ENNLKVAKQDATVEE

-500 IGLARMFLHDAK
+500 IGLARMFLHDSK

-550 ESTLSHC
+550 ESTLSYC

>member
-1 MSENT
+1 MVPNMST
-6 NTTKR
+6 
-11 RSAIQIMGSLIGLVK
+11 IQIFSRLIQLVF
-26 PLLHIM
+26 PLTGFMIC
-32 LAAIILGTLGYLCA
+32 AIFMDVAGFLCA
-46 IFLTIL
+46 IFI
-52 AGQVIM
+52 
-58 HGLLTGVAGMIVP
+58 P
-71 VDNMWR
+71 VLSSMALVNNSL
-77 VFTPVKTIITVMI
+77 FSFNTI
-90 VIAVLRGILHY
+90 VILLFVCAVLRGILRY
-101 VEQYCNHFIAFK
+101 AEQACNHYIAFK
-113 LLAIIRHK
+113 LLARIRNQ
-121 VFAALRKLCPAKLE
+121 VFGALRRLCPAKLE
-135 GRDKGNLISII
+135 VKDKGSLISLI
-146 TTDIELLEVF
+146 TSDIELLEVF

-169 TSLIC
+169 TSLVC
-174 VGIQVQFGWIYGLY
+174 VMIQIQFGWIYGLY
-188 SLFAYVVVGVVL
+188 SLFAYVVVGVAL
-200 PVFISKQSRQIGVEY
+200 PIYISKKSRHIGIEY
-215 RKEAANLNSYVLE
+215 RKEAGNLNNYVLE

-234 ESMQYMDTDR
+234 ESMQYMDTNR
-244 RLSGLNKQTSSL
+244 RLSGLNHQTALL
-256 ANCEKE
+256 ANREKD
-262 LKYFQAKTISLTNFC
+262 LKHFQAKTISLTNLC
-277 VVLLSLGLCLIHI
+277 VVLLSLGLCLIHVSL
-290 YMNSSIDSMIVS
+290 NSSIQSTIVS
-302 GVLQIS
+302 SVLQVS

-339 SPMVEEVE
+339 TPVVEEVVNGNE
-347 NKEETDFKMVDVSS
+347 AKFNNLDILD

-366 EEEQILKD
+366 DEEQILKD
-374 MNLNIREN
+374 MNLNIQED

-404 FWNVSKGSILVD
+404 FWNVSKGKILVD
-416 GLNIRSLNTSNL
+416 RIDIKGLNTSNL

-446 ENNLRVAKQNATMEE
+446 ENNLKVAKQDATVEE

-500 IGLARMFLHDAK
+500 IGLARMFLHDSK

-550 ESTLSHC
+550 ESTLSYC

>member
-1 MSENT
+1 MST
-6 NTTKR
+6 
-11 RSAIQIMGSLIGLVK
+11 IQIFSRLIKLVFPLTGFMICAILMGVAGF
-26 PLLHIM
+26 
-32 LAAIILGTLGYLCA
+32 LCA
-46 IFLTIL
+46 IFI
-52 AGQVIM
+52 
-58 HGLLTGVAGMIVP
+58 P
-71 VDNMWR
+71 VLSSMALVNDPL
-77 VFTPVKTIITVMI
+77 FSFHTI
-90 VIAVLRGILHY
+90 VILLFVCALLRGILRY
-101 VEQYCNHFIAFK
+101 AEQACNHYIAFK
-113 LLAIIRHK
+113 LLARIRDQ
-121 VFAALRKLCPAKLE
+121 VFGALRKLCPAKLE
-135 GRDKGNLISII
+135 VKDKGSLISLI
-146 TTDIELLEVF
+146 TSDIELLEVF

-188 SLFAYVVVGVVL
+188 SLFVYVVVGVVL
-200 PVFISKQSRQIGVEY
+200 PIYISNQSRQIGVEY

-234 ESMQYMDTDR
+234 ESMQYMDTDC

-256 ANCEKE
+256 ANYEKE

-374 MNLNIREN
+374 MNLNIHEN

-404 FWNVSKGSILVD
+404 FWDVSKGSILVD

-500 IGLARMFLHDAK
+500 MGLARMFLHDAK

>member
-1 MSENT
+1 MVPNMST
-6 NTTKR
+6 
-11 RSAIQIMGSLIGLVK
+11 IQIFSRLIQLVFPLTGFMICAILMGVAGF
-26 PLLHIM
+26 
-32 LAAIILGTLGYLCA
+32 LCA
-46 IFLTIL
+46 IFI
-52 AGQVIM
+52 
-58 HGLLTGVAGMIVP
+58 P
-71 VDNMWR
+71 VLSSMALVNNSL
-77 VFTPVKTIITVMI
+77 FSFNTI
-90 VIAVLRGILHY
+90 VILLFVCALLRGILRY
-101 VEQYCNHFIAFK
+101 AEQACNHYIAFK
-113 LLAIIRHK
+113 LLARIRDQ
-121 VFAALRKLCPAKLE
+121 VFGALRRLCPAKLE
-135 GRDKGNLISII
+135 VKDKGNLISLI
-146 TTDIELLEVF
+146 TSDIELLEVF

-169 TSLIC
+169 TSLVC
-174 VGIQVQFGWIYGLY
+174 VMIQMQFGWIYGLY
-188 SLFAYVVVGVVL
+188 SLFAYVVVGVAL
-200 PVFISKQSRQIGVEY
+200 PIYISKKSRHIGIEY
-215 RKEAANLNSYVLE
+215 RKEAGNLNNYVLE

-234 ESMQYMDTDR
+234 ESMQYMDTDN
-244 RLSGLNKQTSSL
+244 RLLGLNERTSIL
-256 ANCEKE
+256 ATHEKE
-262 LKYFQAKTISLTNFC
+262 LKHFQAKTISLTNLC
-277 VVLLSLGLCLIHI
+277 VVLLSLGLCLIHVS
-290 YMNSSIDSMIVS
+290 MNSSIQSTIVS
-302 GVLQIS
+302 SVLQIS

-339 SPMVEEVE
+339 TPMVEEVVNGNE
-347 NKEETDFKMVDVSS
+347 AKFNNLDISN

-366 EEEQILKD
+366 DEEQILKNI
-374 MNLNIREN
+374 NLSIQEN

-404 FWNVSKGSILVD
+404 FWNVSKGKILVD
-416 GLNIRSLNTSNL
+416 RIDIKSLNTSNL

-446 ENNLRVAKQNATMEE
+446 ENNLKVAKQDATVEE

-500 IGLARMFLHDAK
+500 IGLARMFLHDSK

>member
-1 MSENT
+1 MVANMST
-6 NTTKR
+6 
-11 RSAIQIMGSLIGLVK
+11 IQIFSRLIKLVFPLTGFMICAILMGVAGF
-26 PLLHIM
+26 
-32 LAAIILGTLGYLCA
+32 LCA
-46 IFLTIL
+46 IFI
-52 AGQVIM
+52 
-58 HGLLTGVAGMIVP
+58 P
-71 VDNMWR
+71 VLSSMALVNDPL
-77 VFTPVKTIITVMI
+77 FSFHTI
-90 VIAVLRGILHY
+90 VILLFVCALLRGILRY
-101 VEQYCNHFIAFK
+101 AEKACNHYIAFK
-113 LLAIIRHK
+113 LLARIRDQ
-121 VFAALRKLCPAKLE
+121 VFGTLRKLCTAKLE
-135 GRDKGNLISII
+135 VKDKGSLISLI
-146 TTDIELLEVF
+146 TSDIELLEVF

-169 TSLIC
+169 TSLVCII
-174 VGIQVQFGWIYGLY
+174 IQIQFDWIYGIY
-188 SLFAYVVVGVVL
+188 SFLAYVLVGIVL
-200 PVFISKQSRQIGVEY
+200 PIYISKQSRHIGVEY
-215 RKEAANLNSYVLE
+215 RKEAANLNSYALE

-234 ESMQYMDTDR
+234 ESMQYMDTDS
-244 RLSGLNKQTSSL
+244 RLLGLNERTSIL
-256 ANCEKE
+256 ATREKE
-262 LKYFQAKTISLTNFC
+262 LKHFQAKTVSLTNLC
-277 VVLLSLGLCLIHI
+277 VVLLSLGLCLIHVS
-290 YMNSSIDSMIVS
+290 MNSSMESTIVS
-302 GVLQIS
+302 SVLQIS

-339 SPMVEEVE
+339 TPMVEEVVNGNE
-347 NKEETDFKMVDVSS
+347 AKFNKLDISN

-366 EEEQILKD
+366 DEEQILKN
-374 MNLNIREN
+374 MNLSIREN

-404 FWNVSKGSILVD
+404 FWNVSKGEILVD
-416 GLNIRSLNTSNL
+416 GIDIKSLNTSNL

-446 ENNLRVAKQNATMEE
+446 ENNLRVAKQDATMEE
-461 IEVACKKANIHEYIQ
+461 VQEACKKANIHEYIQ
-476 SLPNGYKTMVEEL
+476 SLPNGYKTLVEEL

-550 ESTLSHC
+550 ESTLAHC

>member
-1 MSENT
+1 MVPNMST
-6 NTTKR
+6 
-11 RSAIQIMGSLIGLVK
+11 IQIFSRLIQLVFPLTGFMICAILMGVIGF
-26 PLLHIM
+26 
-32 LAAIILGTLGYLCA
+32 LCA
-46 IFLTIL
+46 IFI
-52 AGQVIM
+52 
-58 HGLLTGVAGMIVP
+58 P
-71 VDNMWR
+71 VLSSMVLVNNSL
-77 VFTPVKTIITVMI
+77 FSFNTI
-90 VIAVLRGILHY
+90 VILLFVCAVLRGILRY
-101 VEQYCNHFIAFK
+101 AEQACNHYIAFK
-113 LLAIIRHK
+113 LLARIRNQ
-121 VFAALRKLCPAKLE
+121 VFGALRRLCPAKLE
-135 GRDKGNLISII
+135 VKDKGSLISLI
-146 TTDIELLEVF
+146 TSDIELLEVF

-174 VGIQVQFGWIYGLY
+174 VMIQMQFGWIYGLY
-188 SLFAYVVVGVVL
+188 SLFAYVVVGVAL
-200 PVFISKQSRQIGVEY
+200 PIYISKKSRHIGIEY
-215 RKEAANLNSYVLE
+215 RKEAGNLNNYVLE

-234 ESMQYMDTDR
+234 ESMQYMDTNR
-244 RLSGLNKQTSSL
+244 RLSGLNHQTALL
-256 ANCEKE
+256 ANREKD
-262 LKYFQAKTISLTNFC
+262 LKHFQAKTISLMNLC
-277 VVLLSLGLCLIHI
+277 VVLLSLGLCLIHVSL
-290 YMNSSIDSMIVS
+290 NSSIQSTIVS
-302 GVLQIS
+302 SVLQIS

-339 SPMVEEVE
+339 TPMVEEVVNGNE
-347 NKEETDFKMVDVSS
+347 TKFNKLDISN

-366 EEEQILKD
+366 DEEQILKN
-374 MNLNIREN
+374 MNLSIREN

-404 FWNVSKGSILVD
+404 FWNVSKGEILVD
-416 GLNIRSLNTSNL
+416 GIDIKSLNTSNL

-446 ENNLRVAKQNATMEE
+446 ENNLKVAKQDATVEE

-476 SLPNGYKTMVEEL
+476 SLPNGYQTMVEEL

-500 IGLARMFLHDAK
+500 IGLARMFLHNSK
-512 LVLLDEPT
+512 LILLDEPT

>member
-1 MSENT
+1 MVPNMST
-6 NTTKR
+6 
-11 RSAIQIMGSLIGLVK
+11 IQIFSRLIQLVFPLTGFMICAILMGVIGF
-26 PLLHIM
+26 
-32 LAAIILGTLGYLCA
+32 LCA
-46 IFLTIL
+46 IFI
-52 AGQVIM
+52 
-58 HGLLTGVAGMIVP
+58 P
-71 VDNMWR
+71 VLSSMVLVNNSL
-77 VFTPVKTIITVMI
+77 FSFNTI
-90 VIAVLRGILHY
+90 VILLFVCAVLRGILRY
-101 VEQYCNHFIAFK
+101 AEQACNHYIAFK
-113 LLAIIRHK
+113 LLARIRNQ
-121 VFAALRKLCPAKLE
+121 VFGALRRLCPAKLE
-135 GRDKGNLISII
+135 VKDKGSLISLI
-146 TTDIELLEVF
+146 TSDIELLEVF

-174 VGIQVQFGWIYGLY
+174 VMIQMQFGWIYGLY
-188 SLFAYVVVGVVL
+188 SLFAYVVVGVAL
-200 PVFISKQSRQIGVEY
+200 PIYISKKSRHIGIEY
-215 RKEAANLNSYVLE
+215 RKEAGNLNNYVLE

-234 ESMQYMDTDR
+234 ESMQYMDTDN
-244 RLSGLNKQTSSL
+244 RLLGLNKRTSIL
-256 ANCEKE
+256 ATHEKE
-262 LKYFQAKTISLTNFC
+262 LKHFQAKTISLTNLC
-277 VVLLSLGLCLIHI
+277 VVLLSLGLCLIHVS
-290 YMNSSIDSMIVS
+290 MNSSIQSTIVS
-302 GVLQIS
+302 SVLQIS

-339 SPMVEEVE
+339 TPVVEEVVNGNE
-347 NKEETDFKMVDVSS
+347 AKFNKLDISN

-366 EEEQILKD
+366 DEEQILKN
-374 MNLNIREN
+374 MNLSIREN

-404 FWNVSKGSILVD
+404 FWNVSKGKILVD
-416 GLNIRSLNTSNL
+416 RIDIKGLNTSNL

-446 ENNLRVAKQNATMEE
+446 ENNLRVAKQDATVEE

-500 IGLARMFLHDAK
+500 MGLARMFLHDSK

>member
-1 MSENT
+1 MVSNMST
-6 NTTKR
+6 VQIFSRLIKLVFPLTVYMIC
-11 RSAIQIMGSLIGLVK
+11 AILMGVAGF
-26 PLLHIM
+26 
-32 LAAIILGTLGYLCA
+32 LCA
-46 IFLTIL
+46 IFIPVLSSMALVSLLGYQTLLSVHIIIIL
-52 AGQVIM
+52 LFVCA
-58 HGLLTGVAGMIVP
+58 L
-71 VDNMWR
+71 
-77 VFTPVKTIITVMI
+77 
-90 VIAVLRGILHY
+90 LRGILRY
-101 VEQYCNHFIAFK
+101 AEQACNHYIAFK
-113 LLAIIRHK
+113 LLARIRDQ
-121 VFAALRKLCPAKLE
+121 VFGALRKLCPAKLE
-135 GRDKGNLISII
+135 VKDKGSLISLI
-146 TTDIELLEVF
+146 TSDIELLEVY
-156 YAHTISPICIAFV
+156 YAHTISPICIAFI
-169 TSLIC
+169 TSLVC
-174 VGIQVQFGWIYGLY
+174 VSIQVQFGWIYGLY
-188 SLFAYVVVGVVL
+188 SLFAYIVVGVVL
-200 PVFISKQSRQIGVEY
+200 PVLISKQSRQIGVEY

-234 ESMQYMDTDR
+234 ESMQYMDTNR
-244 RLSGLNKQTSSL
+244 RLEGLNKQTSSL
-256 ANCEKE
+256 AKREKK

-277 VVLLSLGLCLIHI
+277 VVLLSLGLCLIHL
-290 YMNSSIDSMIVS
+290 YLNSSMDSMIVS
-302 GVLQIS
+302 SVLQIS

-339 SPMVEEVE
+339 TPMVEEVK
-347 NKEETDFKMVDVSS
+347 NGKETDFKMVDVSS

-374 MNLNIREN
+374 MNLSIQEN

-404 FWNVSKGSILVD
+404 FWDVSKGNILVD
-416 GLNIRSLNTSNL
+416 DLNIQSLNTSNL

-446 ENNLRVAKQNATMEE
+446 ENNIRVAKENASEEE
-461 IEVACKKANIHEYIQ
+461 IQSACKKANIHEYIQ

-526 NEGAILKSIY
+526 NEGVILKSIY
-536 EERKDKTIVFVSHR
+536 EERKDKTIIFVSHR

-557 DRVIHMESERVS
+557 DRIIHMESERVS

>member
-1 MSENT
+1 MVSNMST
-6 NTTKR
+6 
-11 RSAIQIMGSLIGLVK
+11 IQIFSRLIQLVFPLTGFMICAILMGVAGF
-26 PLLHIM
+26 
-32 LAAIILGTLGYLCA
+32 LCA
-46 IFLTIL
+46 IFI
-52 AGQVIM
+52 
-58 HGLLTGVAGMIVP
+58 P
-71 VDNMWR
+71 VLSSMALVNNSL
-77 VFTPVKTIITVMI
+77 FSFNTI
-90 VIAVLRGILHY
+90 VILLFVCAVLRGILRY
-101 VEQYCNHFIAFK
+101 AEQACNHYIAFK
-113 LLAIIRHK
+113 LLARIRNQ
-121 VFAALRKLCPAKLE
+121 VFGALRRLCPAKLE
-135 GRDKGNLISII
+135 VKDKGSLISLI
-146 TTDIELLEVF
+146 TSDIELLEVF

-169 TSLIC
+169 TSLVC
-174 VGIQVQFGWIYGLY
+174 VMIQMQFGWIYGLY
-188 SLFAYVVVGVVL
+188 SLFAYVVVGVAL
-200 PVFISKQSRQIGVEY
+200 PIYISKKSRHIGIEY
-215 RKEAANLNSYVLE
+215 RKEAGNLNNYVLE

-234 ESMQYMDTDR
+234 ESMQYMDTNR
-244 RLSGLNKQTSSL
+244 RLSGLNHQTALL
-256 ANCEKE
+256 ANREKD
-262 LKYFQAKTISLTNFC
+262 LKHFQAKTISLTNLC
-277 VVLLSLGLCLIHI
+277 VVLLSLGLCLIHVSL
-290 YMNSSIDSMIVS
+290 NSSIQSTIVS
-302 GVLQIS
+302 SVLQVS

-339 SPMVEEVE
+339 TPVVEEVVNGNE
-347 NKEETDFKMVDVSS
+347 AKFNNLDILD

-366 EEEQILKD
+366 DEEQILKD
-374 MNLNIREN
+374 MNLNIQED

-404 FWNVSKGSILVD
+404 FWNVSKGKILVD
-416 GLNIRSLNTSNL
+416 RIDIKGLNTSNL

-446 ENNLRVAKQNATMEE
+446 ENNLRVAKQDATIEE

-500 IGLARMFLHDAK
+500 MGLARMFLHDSK

-526 NEGAILKSIY
+526 NEGVILKSIY

>member
-1 MSENT
+1 M
-6 NTTKR
+6 KDK
-11 RSAIQIMGSLIGLVK
+11 GSLISL
-26 PLLHIM
+26 
-32 LAAIILGTLGYLCA
+32 
-46 IFLTIL
+46 
-52 AGQVIM
+52 
-58 HGLLTGVAGMIVP
+58 
-71 VDNMWR
+71 
-77 VFTPVKTIITVMI
+77 IT
-90 VIAVLRGILHY
+90 
-101 VEQYCNHFIAFK
+101 
-113 LLAIIRHK
+113 
-121 VFAALRKLCPAKLE
+121 
-135 GRDKGNLISII
+135 S
-146 TTDIELLEVF
+146 DIELLEVF

>member
-1 MSENT
+1 MVANMST
-6 NTTKR
+6 
-11 RSAIQIMGSLIGLVK
+11 IQIFSRLIKLVFPLTGFMICAILMGVAGF
-26 PLLHIM
+26 
-32 LAAIILGTLGYLCA
+32 LCA
-46 IFLTIL
+46 IFI
-52 AGQVIM
+52 
-58 HGLLTGVAGMIVP
+58 P
-71 VDNMWR
+71 VLSSMALVNDPL
-77 VFTPVKTIITVMI
+77 FSFHTI
-90 VIAVLRGILHY
+90 VILLFVCALLRGILRY
-101 VEQYCNHFIAFK
+101 AEQACNHYIAFK
-113 LLAIIRHK
+113 LLARIRDQ
-121 VFAALRKLCPAKLE
+121 VFGALRKLCPAKLE
-135 GRDKGNLISII
+135 VKDKGSLISLI
-146 TTDIELLEVF
+146 TSDIELLEVF

-200 PVFISKQSRQIGVEY
+200 HVFISKQSRQIGVEY

-404 FWNVSKGSILVD
+404 FWDVSKGSILVD

>member
-1 MSENT
+1 MVPSMST
-6 NTTKR
+6 
-11 RSAIQIMGSLIGLVK
+11 IQIFSRLVK
-26 PLLHIM
+26 LVFPLTGFMIC
-32 LAAIILGTLGYLCA
+32 AILMGVAGFLCA
-46 IFLTIL
+46 IFI
-52 AGQVIM
+52 
-58 HGLLTGVAGMIVP
+58 P
-71 VDNMWR
+71 VLSSMAL
-77 VFTPVKTIITVMI
+77 VKDPTFSFHMI
-90 VIAVLRGILHY
+90 VILLFVCALLRGILRY
-101 VEQYCNHFIAFK
+101 AEQACNHYIAFK
-113 LLAIIRHK
+113 LLARIRDQ
-121 VFAALRKLCPAKLE
+121 VFGALRRLCPAKLE
-135 GRDKGNLISII
+135 VKDKGNLISLI
-146 TTDIELLEVF
+146 TSDIELLEVF

-169 TSLIC
+169 TSLVC
-174 VGIQVQFGWIYGLY
+174 VMIQMQFGWIYGLY
-188 SLFAYVVVGVVL
+188 SLLAYIVVGVVL
-200 PVFISKQSRQIGVEY
+200 PIYISKQSRHIGVEY
-215 RKEAANLNSYVLE
+215 RKEAANLNSYALE

-234 ESMQYMDTDR
+234 ESMQYMDTDS
-244 RLSGLNKQTSSL
+244 RLLGLNERTSIL
-256 ANCEKE
+256 ATREKE
-262 LKYFQAKTISLTNFC
+262 LKHFQAKTVSLTNLC
-277 VVLLSLGLCLIHI
+277 VVLLSLGLCLIHVS
-290 YMNSSIDSMIVS
+290 MNSSMESTIVS
-302 GVLQIS
+302 SVLQIS

-339 SPMVEEVE
+339 TPMVEEVVNGNE
-347 NKEETDFKMVDVSS
+347 AKFNKLDISN

-366 EEEQILKD
+366 DEEQILKN
-374 MNLNIREN
+374 MNLSIREN

-404 FWNVSKGSILVD
+404 FWNVSKGEILVD
-416 GLNIRSLNTSNL
+416 GIDIKSLNTSNL

-446 ENNLRVAKQNATMEE
+446 ENNLRVAKQDATMEE
-461 IEVACKKANIHEYIQ
+461 VQEACKKANIHEYIQ
-476 SLPNGYKTMVEEL
+476 SLPNGYKTLVEEL

-550 ESTLSHC
+550 ESTLAHC

>member
-1 MSENT
+1 MVSNMST
-6 NTTKR
+6 VQIFSRLIKLVFPLTVYMIC
-11 RSAIQIMGSLIGLVK
+11 AILMGVAGF
-26 PLLHIM
+26 
-32 LAAIILGTLGYLCA
+32 LCA
-46 IFLTIL
+46 IFIPVLSSMAL
-52 AGQVIM
+52 VS
-58 HGLLTGVAGMIVP
+58 LLGYQTLLSVH
-71 VDNMWR
+71 
-77 VFTPVKTIITVMI
+77 TIIILLFVC
-90 VIAVLRGILHY
+90 ALLRGILRY
-101 VEQYCNHFIAFK
+101 AEQACNHYIAFK
-113 LLAIIRHK
+113 LLARIRDQ
-121 VFAALRKLCPAKLE
+121 VFGALRKLCPAKLE
-135 GRDKGNLISII
+135 VKDKGSLISLI
-146 TTDIELLEVF
+146 TSDIELLEVF
-156 YAHTISPICIAFV
+156 YAHTISPICIAFI

-174 VGIQVQFGWIYGLY
+174 VSIQVQFGWIYGFY
-188 SLFAYVVVGVVL
+188 SFLAYITVGVVL
-200 PVFISKQSRQIGVEY
+200 PIYISKQSRQIGVEY

-234 ESMQYMDTDR
+234 ESMQYMDTNR
-244 RLSGLNKQTSSL
+244 RLEGLNKQTSSL
-256 ANCEKE
+256 AKREKK

-277 VVLLSLGLCLIHI
+277 VVLLSLGLCLIHL
-290 YMNSSIDSMIVS
+290 YLNSSMDSMIVS
-302 GVLQIS
+302 SVLQIS

-339 SPMVEEVE
+339 TPMVEEVK
-347 NKEETDFKMVDVSS
+347 NGKETDFKMVDVSS

-366 EEEQILKD
+366 EEEQILKN
-374 MNLNIREN
+374 MNLSIQEN

-404 FWNVSKGSILVD
+404 FWDVSKGNILVD
-416 GLNIRSLNTSNL
+416 DLNIQSLNTSNL

-446 ENNLRVAKQNATMEE
+446 ENNIRVAKENASEEE
-461 IEVACKKANIHEYIQ
+461 IQSACKKANIHEYIQ

-526 NEGAILKSIY
+526 NEGVILKSIY
-536 EERKDKTIVFVSHR
+536 EERKDKTIIFVSHR

-557 DRVIHMESERVS
+557 DRIIHMESERVS